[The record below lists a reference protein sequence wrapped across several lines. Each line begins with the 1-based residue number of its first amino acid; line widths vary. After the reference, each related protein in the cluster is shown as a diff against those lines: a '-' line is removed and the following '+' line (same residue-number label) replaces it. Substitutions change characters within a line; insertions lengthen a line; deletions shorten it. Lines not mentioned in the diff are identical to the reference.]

1 MRAFKGKRFSGF
13 RRSFARS
20 GMGRSTRM
28 KRFSKKSPISNRSFA
43 PWTAPTIS
51 RNNYVTFNKV
61 PFKTSEFAVL
71 QWADLERAPTTTVAG
86 VGSNEFIYKLNDVYD
101 PYLGASLINN
111 PEYLTTF
118 QALYFRMIVYKVDVQ
133 VEFSHPTQSTQVGV
147 ALLQCSSG
155 TQTTLQAY
163 DYLASKRDI
172 NIVNMSQGG
181 ASANVPLNFSVNLWE
196 LEGLT
201 FDQYMS
207 DMTDYSAAVNGSP
220 TKSPYLRIGTNDPD
234 GNSGASVKTKVRLCF
249 HVKFYNRQ
257 TPTN

>member
-1 MRAFKGKRFSGF
+1 MPFLPYRRKSVGGFKRSFFRKGFAGRRASTSYNPIGKRQ
-13 RRSFARS
+13 
-20 GMGRSTRM
+20 
-28 KRFSKKSPISNRSFA
+28 FA
-43 PWTAPTIS
+43 PYTAPTIS
-51 RNNYVTFNKV
+51 RGNFLTFNRL
-61 PFKTSEFAVL
+61 PFKTYEDAVV

-86 VGSNEFIYKLNDVYD
+86 VGSNEFIYKLNDVFD

-118 QALYFRMIVYKVDVQ
+118 QGLYFRMIVTKVDIQ

-147 ALLQCSSG
+147 MLVQCSAG

-163 DYLASKRDI
+163 DYLASKRDV

-181 ASANVPLNFSVNLWE
+181 ASANVPVNMSVDLWK

-201 FDQYMS
+201 KAQYMANLS
-207 DMTDYSAAVNGSP
+207 QYSAAVNGSP
-220 TKSPYLRIGTNDPD
+220 TLTPYLRIGTNDPD
-234 GNSGASVKTKVRLCF
+234 GNSGASVKTKVRLRF
-249 HVKFYNRQ
+249 HVRFYNRQ